1 MFSHPAANINRR
13 MDYTQICVLKRCF
26 CSDDKLYRFD
36 ILIEIRGTS
45 ASVAELF
52 SRVIAFRFL
61 LAIVFLLLGFY
72 FILFSP
78 LAPVSLDARLAFGLD
93 GSVDKP
99 TDVYGTIPVAETSHP
114 CGIEVV
120 VVCELISVPVIGE
133 ENLYCFRKSLHVI
146 CFCSMN
152 GIIYYEPRMRG
163 VTALAGGSSHLAD
176 ELAVIGIAVREV
188 YEQYLPGGVE
198 VYPLCDL

>member
-1 MFSHPAANINRR
+1 MILTLFKSEMFSHPAANINRR

-36 ILIEIRGTS
+36 ILIENRGTS

-61 LAIVFLLLGFY
+61 LAIVFLLLGFN
-72 FILFSP
+72 FSLFSP

-93 GSVDKP
+93 GSVDIL
-99 TDVYGTIPVAETSHP
+99 TDPQSPIPVAETSHP

-146 CFCSMN
+146 CFCSTD
-152 GIIYYEPRMRG
+152 GIIYHESRMRG
-163 VTALAGGSSHLAD
+163 ITSFAGGSSHLAD
-176 ELAVIGIAVREV
+176 KLAVIGIAVRDVNE
-188 YEQYLPGGVE
+188 
-198 VYPLCDL
+198 

>member
-1 MFSHPAANINRR
+1 MILTLFKSEMFSHPAANINRR

-36 ILIEIRGTS
+36 ILIENRGTS

-52 SRVIAFRFL
+52 SRVIALRFL

-99 TDVYGTIPVAETSHP
+99 TDVYGAIPVAETSHP

-146 CFCSMN
+146 YFCSMN
-152 GIIYYEPRMRG
+152 GIIYHESRMRG
-163 VTALAGGSSHLAD
+163 VTTLAGGSSHLAD
-176 ELAVIGIAVREV
+176 KLAVIGISV
-188 YEQYLPGGVE
+188 
-198 VYPLCDL
+198 